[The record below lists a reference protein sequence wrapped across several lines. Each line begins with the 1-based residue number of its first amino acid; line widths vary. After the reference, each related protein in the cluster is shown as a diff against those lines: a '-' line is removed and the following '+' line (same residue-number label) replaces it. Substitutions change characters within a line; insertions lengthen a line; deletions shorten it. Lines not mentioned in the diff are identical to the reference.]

1 MNKYIIILA
10 VLLHS
15 SSACLSIILEM
26 LAGGQAGPSGL
37 ARPRCGSGWSAF
49 GSHCYRLF
57 EDELEW
63 QDAEKHC
70 RSVGGT
76 LVSIHSQAED
86 NFIGGL
92 SSERIWL
99 GGNDITSEGAWTW
112 SDGSA
117 WNYNNWNSGEPNDA
131 GGEDCAEKTSTT
143 TWNDIPCT
151 GHPRKFVCKK

>member
-15 SSACLSIILEM
+15 SSACW
-26 LAGGQAGPSGL
+26 PWP
-37 ARPRCGSGWSAF
+37 RPRPSCGSGWSAF

-63 QDAEKHC
+63 QDAETHC

-86 NFIGGL
+86 DFIGGL

-117 WNYNNWNSGEPNDA
+117 WNYNNWHSGEPNDV
-131 GGEDCAEKTSTT
+131 GGGDCAEKYKEN
-143 TWNDIPCT
+143 TWNDHSCT
-151 GHPRKFVCKK
+151 GHPKKFVCKMSFYQVCQWNL